1 MARVAQLVE
10 HQIVDLRV
18 AGSCPVSC
26 PKSNRQ
32 AESPAVFCFSGVG
45 MTDKALQE
53 QYLRRILNS
62 KVYDVA
68 IESPLDEAVALS
80 RKLGNRFLLKREDLQ
95 GVHSFKIR
103 GAYNKMSQLPRAAL
117 EKGVLAA
124 SAGNHAQGVALS
136 AKRLGCKATIV
147 MPVTTPEIKIASVRS
162 HGASIVLSGDS
173 YSDAAATAARLVKEK
188 DYTFIPPYDDPEV
201 IAGQGTVAM
210 EILRQRPD
218 NLDAV
223 FVPIGGGG
231 FAAGVAVYV
240 KAVRPSVKVYG
251 VEPVDSDC
259 MDRSIKARRRVEMS
273 EVGLFAD
280 GVAVKK
286 PGKIT
291 FDLCRRFLDGIVRV
305 STDET
310 CAAIKDIFEATRAI
324 CEPAG
329 ALALAAAK
337 QLAAKTGAKGETYA
351 CIISGANMNFDRIRF
366 VSEQTEIGERRE
378 AILECRIPEV
388 RGAFK
393 NFIRKIGKR
402 NVTEFNYRYFDPDR
416 AYVFVGL
423 SVSDREETR
432 RIVEQLTAAKIGTI
446 DLSDDELAKEH
457 IRHMVGGHTRGLHDE
472 VVYSVEFPER
482 PGALMDFLEAIS
494 GRWNITLFHYRNHGA
509 DYGKVLV
516 GLQVPSAERKA
527 FNTALDE
534 LGFVYRDVSRNP
546 AYRLFLGNRD

>member
-1 MARVAQLVE
+1 MN
-10 HQIVDLRV
+10 D
-18 AGSCPVSC
+18 
-26 PKSNRQ
+26 KS
-32 AESPAVFCFSGVG
+32 
-45 MTDKALQE
+45 LQE

-68 IESPLDEAVALS
+68 IESPLEEAAALS
-80 RKLGNRFLLKREDLQ
+80 RKLGNHFLLKREDLQ
-95 GVHSFKIR
+95 SVHSFKIR

-136 AKRLGCKATIV
+136 AKVLGCKATIV
-147 MPVTTPEIKIASVRS
+147 MPVTTPEIKIASVKGY
-162 HGASIVLSGDS
+162 GASIVLAGDS
-173 YSDAAATAARLVKEK
+173 YSDTAAVAARLVAEK

-210 EILRQRPD
+210 EILRQRPGA
-218 NLDAV
+218 LDAV
-223 FVPIGGGG
+223 FVPVGGGG
-231 FAAGVAVYV
+231 FAAGVAVYL
-240 KAVRPSVKVYG
+240 KAVRPGVKVFG

-259 MDRSIKARRRVEMS
+259 MDRSIKAGRRVELS

-291 FDLCRRFLDGIVRV
+291 FDLCRRFLDGIIRV

-337 QLAAKTGAKGETYA
+337 QYAARKGTKDETYA

-366 VSEQTEIGERRE
+366 VSEQTEIGEKRE
-378 AILECRIPEV
+378 AILECRIPEE

-393 NFIRKIGKR
+393 SFIRKIGKR
-402 NVTEFNYRYFDPDR
+402 NVTEFNYRYFDPDK

-423 SVSDREETR
+423 SVADRAETT
-432 RIVEQLTAAKIGTI
+432 RIVAQLTAARIGTI

-457 IRHMVGGHTRGLHDE
+457 IRHMVGGHTRGIHDE
-472 VVYSVEFPER
+472 VVYTFEFPER

-494 GRWNITLFHYRNHGA
+494 NRWNITLFHYRNHGA
-509 DYGKVLV
+509 DHGKVLV
-516 GLQVPSAERKA
+516 GLQVPTSERTA
-527 FNTALDE
+527 FTAALKE
-534 LGFVYRDVSRNP
+534 LGYAFRDVSRNP

>member
-1 MARVAQLVE
+1 
-10 HQIVDLRV
+10 
-18 AGSCPVSC
+18 
-26 PKSNRQ
+26 
-32 AESPAVFCFSGVG
+32 
-45 MTDKALQE
+45 MTDKAIQE
-53 QYLRRILNS
+53 VYLRKVLNS

-68 IESPLDEAVALS
+68 IESPLEEARALS
-80 RKLGNRFLLKREDLQ
+80 DKFGCHFLLKREDLQ
-95 GVHSFKIR
+95 SVHSFKIR

-117 EKGVLAA
+117 DKGVLAA

-147 MPVTTPEIKIASVRS
+147 MPVTTPEIKISSVRS
-162 HGASIVLSGDS
+162 FGANIVLAGDS
-173 YSDAAATAARLVKEK
+173 YSDAAAEAARLVKEK
-188 DYTFIPPYDDPEV
+188 DLTFIPPYDDPEV

-218 NLDAV
+218 KLDAV
-223 FVPIGGGG
+223 FVPVGGGG
-231 FAAGVAVYV
+231 FAAGMAVYI
-240 KAVRPSVKVYG
+240 KAVRPSVRVYG

-259 MDRSIKARRRVEMS
+259 MDRSIKAGKRVELAQ
-273 EVGLFAD
+273 VGLFAD

-337 QLAAKTGAKGETYA
+337 KLAAEKGMPNATYA

-366 VSEQTEIGERRE
+366 VSEQTEIGEKRE

-393 NFIRKIGKR
+393 TFIRKIGKR
-402 NVTEFNYRYFDPDR
+402 NVTEFNYRYFDPEA
-416 AYVFVGL
+416 AYIFVGL
-423 SVSDREETR
+423 SVADRKETQQ
-432 RIVEQLTAAKIGTI
+432 IVKQLTAAKIGTI
-446 DLSDDELAKEH
+446 DLSEDELAKEH
-457 IRHMVGGHTRGLHDE
+457 IRHMVGGHTRSIHDE
-472 VVYSVEFPER
+472 IVYTFEFPER
-482 PGALMDFLEAIS
+482 PGALADFLEAIS
-494 GRWNITLFHYRNHGA
+494 GHWNITLFHYRNHGA
-509 DYGKVLV
+509 DHGKVLV
-516 GLQVPSAERKA
+516 GLQVPKKERTAFTKA
-527 FNTALDE
+527 IRAL
-534 LGFVYRDVSRNP
+534 GYSFKDVSANS

>member
-1 MARVAQLVE
+1 
-10 HQIVDLRV
+10 
-18 AGSCPVSC
+18 
-26 PKSNRQ
+26 
-32 AESPAVFCFSGVG
+32 

-53 QYLRRILNS
+53 IYLRKILNS

-68 IESPLDEAVALS
+68 IESPLEEARALS
-80 RKLGNRFLLKREDLQ
+80 AKFGCRFLLKREDLQ
-95 GVHSFKIR
+95 SVHSFKIR
-103 GAYNKMSQLPRAAL
+103 GAYNKMAQLPRAAL

-147 MPVTTPEIKIASVRS
+147 MPVTTPEIKIASVKS
-162 HGASIVLSGDS
+162 LGASIVLAGDS
-173 YSDAAATAARLVKEK
+173 YSDAAAAAARLVREK
-188 DYTFIPPYDDPEV
+188 AYTFIPPYDDPDV

-223 FVPIGGGG
+223 FVPVGGGG

-240 KAVRPSVKVYG
+240 KSVRPSVKVYG

-259 MDRSIKARRRVEMS
+259 MDRSIRAGRRVEMS

-305 STDET
+305 STNET
-310 CAAIKDIFEATRAI
+310 CAAIKDIFEATRAV

-337 QLAAKTGAKGETYA
+337 KVADETGAAGQTFA

-366 VSEQTEIGERRE
+366 VSEQTEIGEKRE

-393 NFIRKIGKR
+393 SFIRKIGKR
-402 NVTEFNYRYFDPDR
+402 NVTEFNYRYFDPET
-416 AYVFVGL
+416 AYIFVGL
-423 SVSDREETR
+423 SVADRRETR
-432 RIVEQLTAAKIGTI
+432 QIVEQLAAAKIGTI

-457 IRHMVGGHTRGLHDE
+457 IRHMVGGHTRGIHDE
-472 VVYSVEFPER
+472 VVYTFEFPER
-482 PGALMDFLEAIS
+482 PGALADFLEAFS
-494 GRWNITLFHYRNHGA
+494 KRWNITLFHYRNHGA
-509 DYGKVLV
+509 DHGKVLV
-516 GLQVPSAERKA
+516 GLQVPKRERA
-527 FNTALDE
+527 SFGRTIRAL
-534 LGFVYRDVSRNP
+534 GYSFKDVSANS

>member
-1 MARVAQLVE
+1 MN
-10 HQIVDLRV
+10 D
-18 AGSCPVSC
+18 
-26 PKSNRQ
+26 KS
-32 AESPAVFCFSGVG
+32 
-45 MTDKALQE
+45 LQE

-80 RKLGNRFLLKREDLQ
+80 KKLGNHFLLKREDLQ
-95 GVHSFKIR
+95 KVHSFKIR
-103 GAYNKMSQLPRAAL
+103 GAYNNMSQLSREAL
-117 EKGVLAA
+117 AKGVLAA

-136 AKRLGCKATIV
+136 ARTLGCKATIV
-147 MPVTTPEIKIASVRS
+147 MPVTTPEIKISSVKS
-162 HGASIVLSGDS
+162 YGASIILAGDS
-173 YSDAAATAARLVKEK
+173 YSDAAVEATRLVKEK
-188 DYTFIPPYDDPEV
+188 GYTFIPPYDDPDV

-210 EILRQRPD
+210 EILRQCP
-218 NLDAV
+218 NKLDAI
-223 FVPIGGGG
+223 FVPVGGGG

-259 MDRSIKARRRVEMS
+259 MDRSIKAGRRVEMS

-291 FDLCRRFLDGIVRV
+291 FDICRRFLDGIIRV

-337 QLAAKTGAKGETYA
+337 KLTAEKGTHDETYA

-366 VSEQTEIGERRE
+366 VSEQTEIGEQRE
-378 AILECRIPEV
+378 AILECRIPEE

-393 NFIRKIGKR
+393 TFIRKIGKR
-402 NVTEFNYRYFDPDR
+402 NITEFNYRYFDPDK

-423 SVSDREETR
+423 SVSDREETK
-432 RIVEQLTAAKIGTI
+432 RIVAQLTSAKIGTI

-457 IRHMVGGHTRGLHDE
+457 IRHMVGGHTRGIHDE
-472 VVYSVEFPER
+472 VVYTFEFPER
-482 PGALMDFLEAIS
+482 PGALMNFLDAIS
-494 GRWNITLFHYRNHGA
+494 RNWNITLFHYRNHGA
-509 DYGKVLV
+509 DYGKVLA
-516 GLQVPSAERKA
+516 GLQVPKSERPA
-527 FNTALDE
+527 FQRVLHE
-534 LGFVYRDVSRNP
+534 LGYGFRDVSQNP